1 MAKAKVYCDVELKR
15 MKSIRFT
22 TVFLVLLLVYVDYSS
37 CCTSNDLTKL
47 AEYQFVF
54 KDRAIKNVFLLE
66 NAIKDDLNAFT
77 LSFFV
82 KLEQGAGEYQCV
94 FSYATPEST
103 YGNGIYVCMTR
114 TIQIDIA
121 NNDRVTNVKID
132 DNLMHH
138 ISVTWENCEG
148 NWQLF
153 VDGKL
158 AERGTG
164 FMKDHVIPHGG
175 TAVIGNDQ
183 DKMGG
188 GFEMRDAFGPGE
200 SYRNPSHDLRT
211 VSIEYE

>member
-1 MAKAKVYCDVELKR
+1 M
-15 MKSIRFT
+15 
-22 TVFLVLLLVYVDYSS
+22 YVD
-37 CCTSNDLTKL
+37 NFIL
-47 AEYQFVF
+47 
-54 KDRAIKNVFLLE
+54 I
-66 NAIKDDLNAFT
+66 
-77 LSFFV
+77 SFCYCF
-82 KLEQGAGEYQCV
+82 
-94 FSYATPEST
+94 P
-103 YGNGIYVCMTR
+103 
-114 TIQIDIA
+114 
-121 NNDRVTNVKID
+121 RVTNVKID

-200 SYRNPSHDLRT
+200 VVALNMWST
-211 VSIEYE
+211 VLSACEISKQSKSCNIPQGSVLGLQQFN